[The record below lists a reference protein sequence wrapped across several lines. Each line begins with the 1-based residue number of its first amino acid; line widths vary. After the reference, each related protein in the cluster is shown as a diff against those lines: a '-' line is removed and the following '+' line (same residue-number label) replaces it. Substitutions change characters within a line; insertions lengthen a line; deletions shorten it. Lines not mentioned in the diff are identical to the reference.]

1 MSLAFLATRPGYA
14 LQVDLWGRSARVGNE
29 WGSVLLG
36 SRLRT
41 ESVAIQKLAAI
52 SRKLLIL
59 LNGGGG
65 GVEPIRAI
73 ENTQVANFSI
83 PLIPRMPWFP
93 STFAQFCT
101 IVPLTKCGQNPKPRE
116 GLVGQNAKSLRELTV
131 RRSRPR
137 APATPP
143 CTEETWQ

>member
-14 LQVDLWGRSARVGNE
+14 LHVDLWGRSARVGNE
-29 WGSVLLG
+29 WGSLLLG

-65 GVEPIRAI
+65 GVEPIKPI
-73 ENTQVANFSI
+73 ENT
-83 PLIPRMPWFP
+83 
-93 STFAQFCT
+93 
-101 IVPLTKCGQNPKPRE
+101 
-116 GLVGQNAKSLRELTV
+116 
-131 RRSRPR
+131 
-137 APATPP
+137 
-143 CTEETWQ
+143 